1 MVTTAHSGELF
12 PNSGIAS
19 NALNFLQKFEGS
31 VTEKAGQAAGAIAE
45 TASKAKAALPG
56 TAETVIN
63 QVTDIGSQV
72 IGRGAEAVGS
82 SKTGIVD
89 GVQKALNG
97 TVYGWLNTHPLLS
110 WFATHPLYAIGVFLF
125 TLLLLSGLL
134 KAFGS
139 ITEHAWV
146 FILRSP
152 FKLGKRLLGIG
163 TKTLANRSTIVNSS
177 KNNPQEQLAE
187 ILSRLEV
194 IQQEQ
199 DVLMQQAKRILAL
212 EKKYAVSDR

>member
-1 MVTTAHSGELF
+1 MVTTAGSGELL

-19 NALNFLQKFEGS
+19 NALNFLQNLEGR
-31 VTEKAGQAAGAIAE
+31 VTEKAGQAAGAISE

-72 IGRGAEAVGS
+72 IEKGAEAVGS
-82 SKTGIVD
+82 TETGIAD
-89 GVQKALNG
+89 SVQKALND

-110 WFATHPLYAIGVFLF
+110 WFVTHPLYAIGVFLF

-139 ITEHAWV
+139 IIEHAWV

-163 TKTLANRSTIVNSS
+163 TKTLATRSTIVNSS
-177 KNNPQEQLAE
+177 KNNLQEQLSE

-199 DVLMQQAKRILAL
+199 DALTQQAKKILAL
-212 EKKYAVSDR
+212 EKKYVSSDR